1 MSTVNL
7 SATLSSH
14 ARRYATCLLLGFSL
28 AGCVFTRPFRD
39 STGRIIAGSIAS
51 METITIGGIPQ
62 RFWFRGVSV
71 DNPLLILLHGGPG
84 ASESPLF
91 RHYNSEL
98 EQHCVIVY
106 WDQRA
111 AGRSY
116 SSKIPPGTMTIA
128 QFVSD
133 VGEVV
138 EMTKRRFGKKKV
150 VLLAHSW
157 GTILG
162 TIYTY
167 EHPEN
172 VAAYAGT
179 GQIADVPLDEKIS
192 YEFDLSI
199 ARARGNRCAIKQ
211 LTAIG
216 PPPHSASQMLVSR
229 KWCERFGGSF
239 HSKLSTGWLIWE
251 ALGTDEANLVDL
263 VKFGQGNHFSLNY
276 LWPEESRLNLTQY
289 RDFHVP
295 IFFLLGRYDE
305 QVPSVLAARYF
316 ATIRAPFKRLVWF
329 EHSAH
334 NPPFEEP
341 EKFNRVVITEIIP
354 IAKAQDGGRA
364 PTARR

>member
-1 MSTVNL
+1 
-7 SATLSSH
+7 
-14 ARRYATCLLLGFSL
+14 
-28 AGCVFTRPFRD
+28 
-39 STGRIIAGSIAS
+39 

-71 DNPLLILLHGGPG
+71 NNPVLILLHGGPG

-98 EQHCVIVY
+98 ERHCVVVY

-116 SSKIPPGTMTIA
+116 SSKIAPQTMTIA

-133 VGEVV
+133 LGEVV
-138 EMTKRRFGKKKV
+138 EMAKRRFGKKKV
-150 VLLAHSW
+150 ILLAHSW

-167 EHPEN
+167 QHPEN
-172 VAAYAGT
+172 VAAYAGV
-179 GQIADVPLDEKIS
+179 GQIADVPMDEKVS
-192 YEFDLSI
+192 WEFGLAM
-199 ARARGNRCAIKQ
+199 ARERGNRRAIKQ
-211 LTAIG
+211 LMAIG

-239 HSKLSTGWLIWE
+239 HSNLSTGWLIWE
-251 ALGTDEANLVDL
+251 ALGTDEVNLVDL
-263 VKFGQGNHFSLNY
+263 VKFGQGNHFSLNH
-276 LWPEESRLNLTQY
+276 LWAEESRLDLTQY
-289 RDFHVP
+289 HDFHAP

-316 ATIRAPFKRLVWF
+316 AAIRAPFKRLVWF

-341 EKFNRVVITEIIP
+341 EKFNRVVIDEIIP
-354 IAKAQDGGRA
+354 MAQVRVRGPA
-364 PTARR
+364 PSDVIKSGAPAWAAQR